1 MKTNRETYR
10 VKGFTI
16 VEMVVVV
23 AIIGILL
30 GVLAPSMMAYIQK
43 ARVQAANANAKMVY
57 NAAQTEVQKYIN
69 KDRASTFKSGF
80 EGDLNLVYFPG
91 KSKMGS
97 FGSNAPTNLTN
108 LLSAGLSGAGVDAC
122 SAVIDNVN
130 SVVSGAKEICWAV
143 TVQNYIV
150 KGAVSADFESSRYIG
165 YYSAN
170 KTKAAEKDS
179 SGYAASNR
187 YFSVLRDEAVTGYGA

>member
-1 MKTNRETYR
+1 MKFELHRTVRCMEMKTNRDTYR

-97 FGSNAPTNLTN
+97 FGSNATC
-108 LLSAGLSGAGVDAC
+108 C
-122 SAVIDNVN
+122 SPRWNPP
-130 SVVSGAKEICWAV
+130 
-143 TVQNYIV
+143 
-150 KGAVSADFESSRYIG
+150 
-165 YYSAN
+165 
-170 KTKAAEKDS
+170 
-179 SGYAASNR
+179 
-187 YFSVLRDEAVTGYGA
+187 